1 MFKNKWLSLI
11 LIVVLLLFTGCS
23 PQQLAQAQDML
34 HDAEALLSE
43 YASDPSVSAD
53 SPIPSFQNPD
63 NVNGT
68 LSIHFLDVGQADC
81 ILLLCDGHAML
92 IDGGNQADAD
102 FVTSYLLLQGVTD
115 LEYVVCTHAH
125 EDHVGGLPS
134 VLNAFSVQHV
144 LCSVENYDSQIFT
157 RFCDAVKAQNLSLE
171 VPSDGDTFNLGQ
183 AHVTVL
189 GPIQTYPDTNNMSLV
204 LRIEYGQ
211 TSFLFM
217 GDAESDAENDLL
229 NSNADLSATLL
240 KVGHHGSDTST
251 SYVFLREVM
260 PQYAVISVGAGNS
273 YGHPDDAVLSR
284 LHDADAQ
291 VLRTD
296 ESGCIIAV
304 SDGKTLQM
312 TTQQ

>member
-1 MFKNKWLSLI
+1 MMPKHCCLNMHRIHPSAQIPQSRLFKI
-11 LIVVLLLFTGCS
+11 LTTSMGHFPYTFWMSGRLTAFFFC
-23 PQQLAQAQDML
+23 AM
-34 HDAEALLSE
+34 
-43 YASDPSVSAD
+43 
-53 SPIPSFQNPD
+53 D
-63 NVNGT
+63 N
-68 LSIHFLDVGQADC
+68 
-81 ILLLCDGHAML
+81 AML

-183 AHVTVL
+183 AQVTVL

-217 GDAESDAENDLL
+217 GDAESDAE
-229 NSNADLSATLL
+229 
-240 KVGHHGSDTST
+240 
-251 SYVFLREVM
+251 
-260 PQYAVISVGAGNS
+260 
-273 YGHPDDAVLSR
+273 
-284 LHDADAQ
+284 
-291 VLRTD
+291 
-296 ESGCIIAV
+296 
-304 SDGKTLQM
+304 KTTCLTAMQ
-312 TTQQ
+312 TCQQHC